1 MDLIRL
7 QTLVRLEFAALAIGS
22 IALFIWSGQSW
33 LLFAVLILAP
43 DLSMIFYLGGPGI
56 GAIAYNLAHTLLL
69 PAALMLWA
77 WLSDDRL
84 LWGLAAI
91 SLAHISIDRVLGY
104 GLKYS
109 SDFKDTHM
117 GRIGGA
123 SASEKRI

>member
-1 MDLIRL
+1 MHLIRL
-7 QTLVRLEFAALAIGS
+7 QTLVQLEFAALAIGA

-33 LLFAVLILAP
+33 LLFALLILAP
-43 DLSMIFYLGGPGI
+43 DLSMIFYLGGPRI
-56 GAIAYNLAHTLLL
+56 GAIAYNLVHTLLL

-117 GRIGGA
+117 G
-123 SASEKRI
+123 